1 MNLERFTLIVESY
14 GADSQQ
20 WPGDERVE
28 ALEFSRTS
36 SDAMSLLDQAAELD
50 QHLALFELPNSE
62 LSVQRI
68 EMGILSALKQGT
80 LKQGRL
86 KQGRLERLLD
96 WVLPDFD
103 DLAHTLWRPAMV
115 ACVPLLF
122 GVAIGLTL
130 TNNTYELSSDE
141 ELSLLAFTDTVS
153 EEWSNE

>member
-36 SDAMSLLDQAAELD
+36 TDAMSLLDQAAELD

-68 EMGILSALKQGT
+68 EMGILAALKQGT
-80 LKQGRL
+80 L
-86 KQGRLERLLD
+86 ERLLN

-103 DLAHTLWRPAMV
+103 DLAHTLWRPTLV
-115 ACVPLLF
+115 ACMPLLL